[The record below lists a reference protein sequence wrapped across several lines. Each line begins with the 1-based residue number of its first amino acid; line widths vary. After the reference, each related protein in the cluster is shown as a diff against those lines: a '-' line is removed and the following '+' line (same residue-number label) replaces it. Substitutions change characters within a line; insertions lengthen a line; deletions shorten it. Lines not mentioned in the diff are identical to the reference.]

1 MRQIHNFTTKHWRVL
16 LLVFLILSTV
26 FALLNAKFS
35 AEAEKGC
42 FEDVPVAR
50 LNSQAFT
57 SSINFRALD
66 TATWQQ
72 FTNCYAANQKAKTL
86 NAAIF
91 LIDDV
96 WAVFFI
102 AMIYLLGNIKNFLFT
117 PTKKVLLLVLLI
129 AYTFDFVENAIYLTL
144 TEVIVLPTIGTVK
157 ILFYVAGILLS
168 LAILGR
174 HLISRKKQAG

>member
-1 MRQIHNFTTKHWRVL
+1 MRQIHNFTTRHWRVL

-26 FALLNAKFS
+26 FALLNAKAS
-35 AEAEKGC
+35 TEADKGC
-42 FEDVPVAR
+42 FKDVPVAR

-57 SSINFRALD
+57 SCISFKALD
-66 TATWQQ
+66 TVAWQK
-72 FTNCYAANQKAKTL
+72 FTSCYTANQKAKTL
-86 NAAIF
+86 NTAIF

-102 AMIYLLGNIKNFLFT
+102 AMIYLLGSIKNFLFT
-117 PTKKVLLLVLLI
+117 PTKQVLLVILLI
-129 AYTFDFVENAIYLTL
+129 AYAFDFVENAIYLTL
-144 TEVIVLPTIGTVK
+144 TEVALLPTIGTVK

-168 LAILGR
+168 LTILGR